1 MQFLGLLHQKL
12 KGPWKVVKQ
21 VRRDGKTVEALL
33 AIVGSV
39 IDIILSDL
47 GKTVE
52 FVVKNTWDFIVVIVG
67 SIGISLIQNFK
78 DQKIHRWI
86 IFNAP

>member
-1 MQFLGLLHQKL
+1 M
-12 KGPWKVVKQ
+12 VKQ
-21 VRRDGKTVEALL
+21 VRRDGKAVEALL

-39 IDIILSDL
+39 IDVILSDL

-78 DQKIHRWI
+78 DQKIHR
-86 IFNAP
+86 